1 MQRSVSGTGAQL
13 SNMDPLSILS
23 IASAAANIAKGAWN
37 VGEGLHQFFHDVK
50 IIDQTVGGLI
60 VEVKALSGACTLVDE
75 RLRDIVQNF
84 DHDITKANDSRVKLW
99 ACVEAQVEDSQ
110 RSVDQLQTAISG
122 LVKDGTNPFAQ
133 AWRQVK
139 LHMQT
144 KDIGEARNRIR
155 SHTASLQTI
164 LQTVAM

>member
-1 MQRSVSGTGAQL
+1 
-13 SNMDPLSILS
+13 MDPLSILQ
-23 IASAAANIAKGAWN
+23 IAGSAATTAKAAWT
-37 VGEGLHQFFHDVK
+37 VGEALYTFFHDVK
-50 IIDQTVGGLI
+50 VIDQTVGGLVAEI
-60 VEVKALSGACTLVDE
+60 KALSGACTLVDE

-84 DHDITKANDSRVKLW
+84 DHEITKPSESRAKLW
-99 ACVEAQVEDSQ
+99 ACVEAQVVDSQ
-110 RSVDQLQTAISG
+110 KSVDQLQAAIAG
-122 LVKDGTNPFAQ
+122 LVKDGSNAFAQ

-139 LHMQT
+139 LNMQT